1 MVGRRPFLDTT
12 GKSGIGFFMDVLVV
26 EDERLTRRLIE
37 QRLESMGHQVT
48 GCEDAESAWEAYQSR
63 SFPLLILDWML
74 PGMDGLE
81 LCRKIRELP
90 LGDRSMILVAT
101 SRVGEEHLQTVLAS
115 GADDYLTKP
124 VDWGLFEIRIKIAEQ
139 RVRDLLERKRVEGQ
153 VADMLGE
160 LEKSRNDLLSILN
173 QLRVGA
179 ALTDAEGVVT
189 FLSET
194 ARSMFFGDEERTQVG
209 AGGASFGEGGDVLGR
224 PWTEVFPF
232 NVEDLALLRRMSEAV
247 PAERSRVSAQL
258 DALDGRRHWVDVD
271 IQDDPG
277 DPQRKIF
284 FYYDVTEVYDLRRL
298 LNEKSQFH
306 DLVGKSKPMLQIY
319 EQTRELSKVD
329 LTVLIE
335 GETGSGKELVA
346 RAIHFSSHR
355 AGKPFLA
362 VNCAGLTESLVGSQL
377 FGHKRGSFTGAVEDH
392 KGLLEAASGGTLL
405 LDEIGDIPVGIQASL
420 LRVLQEKEVTRL
432 GETQPRKIDVRI
444 LAATHRD
451 LVVEVEEGR
460 FRQDLLYRLRIARID
475 LPPVRQRREDIPLLV
490 ASFLRECRA
499 TTGKEVEDIS
509 QEAMGALLAY
519 HWPGNVRELK
529 SAVEYAVM
537 RAAQDI
543 IQPRDLP
550 PEIVAKQHPA
560 YQREDVPASGPTM
573 FDIVDTAVPDGG
585 VGLPPF
591 GGDEKQQL
599 LAALRSARGNRTAA
613 ARLLGVSRATFYRRL
628 STLGIDLDR

>member
-1 MVGRRPFLDTT
+1 
-12 GKSGIGFFMDVLVV
+12 MDVLVV

-48 GCEDAESAWEAYQSR
+48 GCEDAESAWDAYQSQ

-81 LCRKIRELP
+81 LCRKIRKLP
-90 LGDRSMILVAT
+90 LGDRCMILVAT
-101 SRVGEEHLQTVLAS
+101 SRVGEEHLQTVLAA

-160 LEKSRNDLLSILN
+160 LENSRNDLLSILN

-179 ALTDAEGVVT
+179 ALTDDQGNVT

-194 ARSMFFGDEERTQVG
+194 AQSMFFGDETPADVGALPQVG
-209 AGGASFGEGGDVLGR
+209 GRGKVEAAADRSSGGGRGLALGR

-232 NVEDLALLRRMSEAV
+232 NAEDMAMLRQMSEA
-247 PAERSRVSAQL
+247 PPDERSRVSAQL

-355 AGKPFLA
+355 SGKPFLA

-377 FGHKRGSFTGAVEDH
+377 FGHKRGAFTGAVEDH

-405 LDEIGDIPVGIQASL
+405 LDEIGDIPLGIQASL

-432 GETQPRKIDVRI
+432 AFGRI
-444 LAATHRD
+444 CSTDFASPVSICLPYGSG
-451 LVVEVEEGR
+451 GR
-460 FRQDLLYRLRIARID
+460 TFRFWS
-475 LPPVRQRREDIPLLV
+475 LP
-490 ASFLRECRA
+490 S
-499 TTGKEVEDIS
+499 
-509 QEAMGALLAY
+509 
-519 HWPGNVRELK
+519 
-529 SAVEYAVM
+529 
-537 RAAQDI
+537 
-543 IQPRDLP
+543 
-550 PEIVAKQHPA
+550 
-560 YQREDVPASGPTM
+560 
-573 FDIVDTAVPDGG
+573 
-585 VGLPPF
+585 
-591 GGDEKQQL
+591 
-599 LAALRSARGNRTAA
+599 
-613 ARLLGVSRATFYRRL
+613 
-628 STLGIDLDR
+628 